1 MKVSVRGRALVT
13 VAAAASLLAVP
24 LAMPA
29 TAALPQPGK
38 CTKLATKTVAGK
50 ITATLTSCTPV
61 AATGGKGTG
70 TFTSAPPGAPSGTL
84 NITIKWAASKGTTK
98 ANIKFANQTTRGKC
112 AAGATRIKITGKVTG
127 GTGVAF
133 KTIKKGQPVTG
144 SVCSGP
150 APKGITLEPGT
161 ALKF

>member
-50 ITATLTSCTPV
+50 ITATVSTCTPV

-70 TFTSAPPGAPSGTL
+70 TFTSTGAPSGTL

-98 ANIKFANQTTRGKC
+98 ANIKFANQATRGKC

-144 SVCSGP
+144 SVCSNP

>member
-1 MKVSVRGRALVT
+1 MRVSVRTRALVT

-24 LAMPA
+24 LATPA

-50 ITATLTSCTPV
+50 ITATVSTCTPV

-70 TFTSAPPGAPSGTL
+70 TFTSTGAPSGTL

-98 ANIKFANQTTRGKC
+98 ANIKFANQATRGKC
-112 AAGATRIKITGKVTG
+112 AVGATRIKITGKVTG

>member
-1 MKVSVRGRALVT
+1 MRVSVRTRALVA
-13 VAAAASLLAVP
+13 VAASASLLAVP
-24 LAMPA
+24 LALPA
-29 TAALPQPGK
+29 GAVTQPGK
-38 CTKLATKTVAGK
+38 CTKLVTKTVNNK
-50 ITATLTSCTPV
+50 ITATVSNCTPL

-70 TFTSAPPGAPSGTL
+70 TFTSTGAPSGTL
-84 NITIKWAASKGTTK
+84 NITIKWANSKGTTK

-112 AAGATRIKITGKVTG
+112 AVGATRIKITGKVTG
-127 GTGVAF
+127 GTGAAV
-133 KTIKKGQPVTG
+133 KVIKAPQPVTG